1 MSEINASNFKKEHG
15 DLAPDLVGVTEL
27 TSPYFFVPPSGT
39 TAERPEDC
47 EPGTL
52 RFNTD
57 HGSLEIF
64 RGKTIGWEQIQK
76 RESQYLGGGTG
87 SNAGTGTRMLTAG
100 GFGSPSDTDVIQ
112 FTTISTLGNS
122 QDFGDLNED
131 LYSSAACSSRTRFVA
146 LGGYHAPS
154 NIRNTIQFNTFASL
168 GNAQDFGDML
178 DTHYALEALSSETRG
193 VFTFGSTPVANTLEY
208 ITIASTGN
216 SVDFADST
224 EGRKNLASCASSTR
238 GLFVGG
244 RNSGNTITANI
255 DQITINTQANA
266 VDFGDLA
273 TARAFM
279 SGFSNSTRGL
289 FASGK
294 TPSGFTNIIEQ
305 VTIATQGNATDFG
318 GDTTNAFNYTSA
330 GSSSTR
336 GVIAGGNNDTP
347 SSDTYYNVIQKVE
360 ILSSGNAVDFGDLL
374 ATISS
379 SASASNGHGGL

>member
-1 MSEINASNFKKEHG
+1 NENNTGGPTISGITTFS
-15 DLAPDLVGVTEL
+15 
-27 TSPYFFVPPSGT
+27 SPYFFVPPQGD
-39 TAERPEDC
+39 TASRPEDC
-47 EPGTL
+47 EPGSL

-57 HGSLEIF
+57 STKLEYF
-64 RGKTIGWEQIQK
+64 RGNTIGWTEI
-76 RESQYLGGGTG
+76 EAELTEPLGGGTG
-87 SNAGTGTRMLTAG
+87 SNTGLGTRMLIAG

-131 LYSSAACSSRTRFVA
+131 LYTGAACASRTRFVTM
-146 LGGYHAPS
+146 GGYHAPS
-154 NIRNTIQFNTFASL
+154 STRNTIQFNTFASL

-178 DTHYALEALSSETRG
+178 DTHKSLAALSSETRG
-193 VFTFGSTPVANTLEY
+193 VFTFGDTPVANTLEY

-216 SVDFADST
+216 SVDFADAT
-224 EGRKNLASCASSTR
+224 DGGRKNLGSCASSTR
-238 GLFVGG
+238 GLFAGG
-244 RNSGNTITANI
+244 RDGSNNYELNI

-266 VDFGDLA
+266 VDFGDLSS
-273 TARAFM
+273 ARAFM

-294 TPSGFTNIIEQ
+294 TSYGFTNVIEQ

-330 GSSSTR
+330 GSSPTR
-336 GVIAGGNNDTP
+336 GVMAGGVNDTP
-347 SSDTYYNVIQKVE
+347 SSDTYYNIIQKVE

-374 ATISS
+374 ATLNAT
-379 SASASNGHGGL
+379 ASASNGHGGL